1 MRELWSKT
9 GAQWVGGVL
18 AGLTLLFLALNLN
31 GALGQLT
38 KLQTKEQ
45 GLQQETTRLTQEI
58 SRLKKEIQRIKT
70 DPSVYAEV
78 ARNDYL
84 YLKPGEKLTVVLKQ
98 DGQTAGR
105 PDGRTAGK
113 PESQKAGR
121 PEGKAVR

>member
-1 MRELWSKT
+1 MRELWSNT
-9 GAQWVGGVL
+9 GAQWVGGAL

-38 KLQTKEQ
+38 RLQTKEQ
-45 GLQQETTRLTQEI
+45 GLRQETTRLTREI
-58 SRLKKEIQRIKT
+58 STLKKEIQRIKT

-98 DGQTAGR
+98 DG
-105 PDGRTAGK
+105 RTAGK
-113 PESQKAGR
+113 PDGWKAGR
-121 PEGKAVR
+121 PEGKTLGRSESPEIP